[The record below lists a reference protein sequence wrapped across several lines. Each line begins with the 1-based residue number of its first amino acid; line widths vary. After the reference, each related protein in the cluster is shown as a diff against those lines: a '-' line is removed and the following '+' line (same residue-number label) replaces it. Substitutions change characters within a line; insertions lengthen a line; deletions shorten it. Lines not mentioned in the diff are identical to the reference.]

1 MTLHEF
7 PGLEQGSAEWH
18 DARRGLLT
26 ASIIGGLITPQLRV
40 ANNETSRALTMS
52 LVAEK
57 IAGRTEDN
65 YVSND
70 MLRGTLSEPI
80 ARDLYSEHYAPATEC
95 GFLRRDEDAWSLGF
109 SPDGLVGEDGLLEIK
124 APRAKG
130 HLQTILAGTIPAR
143 HVAQCQAGLLVTGRK
158 WLDFC
163 SYHSGLPLFVTR
175 VYPDSDWFDAIVAA
189 CCQFERTAAETVAR
203 YEQAIQ
209 GLHPTERIDFGLEP
223 VV

>member
-7 PGLEQGSAEWH
+7 PGLEQGTTEWH

-26 ASIIGGLITPQLRV
+26 ASLIGGLITPQLRV

-52 LVAEK
+52 LVAER
-57 IAGRTEDN
+57 ITGRTEDN
-65 YVSND
+65 YVSHD

-80 ARDLYSEHYAPATEC
+80 ARDLYSEHYAPAVEC
-95 GFLRRDEDAWSLGF
+95 GFLRRDEDGWSLGY
-109 SPDGLVGEDGLLEIK
+109 SPDAIVGEDGLLEVK

-130 HLQTILAGTIPAR
+130 HLQTLLAGAMPAR
-143 HVAQCQAGLLVTGRK
+143 HMAQVQSGLLVTGRA
-158 WLDFC
+158 WLDFV

-189 CCQFERTAAETVAR
+189 CCQFERTAAETLAD
-203 YEQAIQ
+203 YERATE
-209 GLHPTERIDFGLEP
+209 GLHPTERIDFDLEL
-223 VV
+223 VI